1 MRYLKRSLCLFL
13 VCFLAYS
20 GLDAQDIAE
29 NDSSGYL
36 KVLTFNIF
44 HGEIYSP
51 EEGQTAANNLGI
63 VSDIINSLKPDLVAL
78 QEVDCRTFRSS
89 GVDLLTELALSTK
102 MYSLYGR
109 AMKFDGGEYGLGI
122 LSRYSFSSTNV
133 RPLFSPSGSEPRIAL
148 ESKVV
153 LDTGDT
159 IRFVCT
165 HLDHSRDS
173 SIRNNQAKDLIKYFE
188 NDNFTTILA
197 GDLNARPGNKP
208 IEILTKKW
216 IDSGQE
222 KTPEAGSFEAERRID
237 YILFSPQ
244 PLWRLIENKII
255 YGRGASDHNPVLSV
269 FEIHKK

>member
-1 MRYLKRSLCLFL
+1 MRYFHRFLCLVL
-13 VCFLAYS
+13 VYILTS
-20 GLDAQDIAE
+20 SVLEAQDNHKLNVTGE
-29 NDSSGYL
+29 L
-36 KVLTFNIF
+36 KILTFNIF
-44 HGEIYSP
+44 HGEIYRP
-51 EEGQTAANNLGI
+51 GEGQSANNNLGI
-63 VSDIINSLKPDLVAL
+63 VSEIINNLKPDLVAL

-102 MYSLYGR
+102 MYSLFGR
-109 AMKFDGGEYGLGI
+109 AMKYDGGEYGLGI
-122 LSRYSFSSTNV
+122 LSRYSFSSSNV

-148 ESKVV
+148 ESFIV

-173 SIRNNQAKDLIKYFE
+173 SIRNNQAVDLIKYFG
-188 NDNFTTILA
+188 NDNFPTILA
-197 GDLNARPGNKP
+197 GDLNARPGTKP

-216 IDSGQE
+216 TDSGQE
-222 KTPEAGSFEAERRID
+222 KTPEPVSSEAERRID

-269 FEIHKK
+269 LEIHKK